1 MGVIVNYHY
10 CMGKLASVKLKLV
23 ADDGCGCGTK
33 KKMKCCHD
41 DLKIFKISDKQ
52 QLAVADLK
60 FAQSDMI
67 LQPFFVLNDAIN
79 NEHSFIALHYNS
91 PPLQRSNEIFL
102 YNCVFRL

>member
-10 CMGKLASVKLKLV
+10 CMGKLSSVQLKLV
-23 ADDGCGCGTK
+23 ADEGCGCGSK
-33 KKMKCCHD
+33 KKMKCCND
-41 DLKIFKISDKQ
+41 EIKIFKISDKQ

-67 LQPFFVLNDAIN
+67 IQPFFVVNDVIN
-79 NEHSFIALHYNS
+79 DEHSFIALHYNS
-91 PPLQRSNEIFL
+91 PPLQKSNEVFL